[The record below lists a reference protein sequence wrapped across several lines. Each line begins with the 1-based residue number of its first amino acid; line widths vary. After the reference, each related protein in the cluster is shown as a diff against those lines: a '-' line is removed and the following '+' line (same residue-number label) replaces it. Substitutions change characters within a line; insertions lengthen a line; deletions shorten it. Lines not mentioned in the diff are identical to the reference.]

1 MEEVTIEDYKI
12 YFSDGTEKHVDT
24 TLTINKD
31 YHFNYL
37 RKDYFE
43 LLPLRML
50 VRLQ

>member
-12 YFSDGTEKHVDT
+12 YYSDGTVKHVDT

-31 YHFNYL
+31 YNFNYL

-43 LLPLRML
+43 LLPFAN
-50 VRLQ
+50 VG